1 MSEEDSGPS
10 NIQVICRF
18 RPINDRERLNYAEKQ
33 CVEFVD
39 NQTVIINPVAENN
52 GPHTFTLD
60 YIFPPDSYQAD
71 VYEKAA
77 KPTVEAVMQGFNGTV
92 FAYGQTSSGKTYTMT
107 GPDMSDP
114 ELMGIIPR
122 MVSTVFGK
130 IENCDSKTEFQVK
143 VGYCEI
149 YLEKIKDLLDINK
162 VNLKVHEDRT
172 RGVYIADLTEEYVSS
187 GEEVHNLMRYGASN
201 REVGSTQMN
210 AGSSRSHSIF
220 ILTVTQTSLSDFS
233 SKTGKLYLVDLAGSE
248 KVGKTGAE
256 GRRLEEAKNI
266 NKSLTMLGNVITA
279 LTDGKSSHVPY
290 RDSKLTR
297 VLQDSLGGNS
307 KTALIVT
314 CSPSPYN
321 ESETISTLRFG
332 IRAKFIKNK
341 PKVNREYTINEL
353 KLMLAQAKEE
363 LNKKDRMIAA
373 LKKSLTEGGNFLPS
387 DEKLAVDPLEEAE
400 EKEEL
405 KDSIENSELYA
416 QVIIELEDLQ
426 RKLYDSEILNKKY
439 KSLIEDLQEDNSQIK
454 QDHNFIYKQIKALQD
469 KLILTEET
477 VAQQNIEIESL
488 KNELSG
494 EVEKKFKLESQL
506 MEKNSQLNDLNTNL
520 LVNLKDEKKKVS
532 QLLEEEKSKN
542 SELRRDIERMNAELK
557 MNMKGVSEDKKL
569 KLLEN
574 SYQMER
580 ERWER
585 DKKSLM
591 SQVKD
596 GVDKVISLQMQ
607 LEDAVK
613 AYQNLES
620 SMSEGERNYK
630 KKYDNLH
637 RNLEQLNL
645 MYHQLVSQ
653 QSSLK
658 VSKAIA
664 EKKAIRISD
673 KLSFNEKTLKESLEK
688 QNKYEVEI
696 EILKNT
702 LNELEIA
709 NKQLIVATNFGGK
722 NIKKVIRGGGDFI
735 YKTGSSRRTNSA
747 IPESSLRE
755 ENEDD

>member
-1 MSEEDSGPS
+1 MSEDSGPS

-18 RPINDRERLNYAEKQ
+18 RPINEREHLNCADKK
-33 CVEFVD
+33 CVEFKD
-39 NQTVIINPVAENN
+39 NQTVTITPVAENN

-60 YIFPPDSYQAD
+60 HVFPPDSSQKE

-92 FAYGQTSSGKTYTMT
+92 FAYGQTSSGKTFTMT
-107 GPDMSDP
+107 GPDMSDS
-114 ELMGIIPR
+114 EMMGIIPR
-122 MVSTVFGK
+122 MVSTVFGQ
-130 IENCDSKTEFQVK
+130 IESCDSKTEFQVK

-149 YLEKIKDLLDINK
+149 YLEKIKDLLDTNK

-187 GEEVHNLMRYGASN
+187 GGEVHQLMRYGTSN

-220 ILTVTQTSLSDFS
+220 ILTVTQSSLSDFS

-279 LTDGKSSHVPY
+279 LTDGKSSHIPY

-321 ESETISTLRFG
+321 DSETISTLRFG
-332 IRAKFIKNK
+332 IRAKSIKNK

-363 LNKKDRMIAA
+363 LVKKDRIIAA
-373 LKKSLTEGGNFLPS
+373 LKKSLNSSGVVLPN
-387 DEKLAVDPLEEAE
+387 DEKLAIDPLEEAE
-400 EKEEL
+400 EAEEL
-405 KDSIENSELYA
+405 KDSIQNSDLYA
-416 QVIIELEDLQ
+416 QVIMELEDLQ
-426 RKLYDSEILNKKY
+426 KKLYDSETLNKKY
-439 KSLIEDLQEDNSQIK
+439 KSLIEDLQEDNSQIR
-454 QDHNFIYKQIKALQD
+454 QDHNFIYKQIKDLQD
-469 KLILTEET
+469 KLIQTEET
-477 VAQQNIEIESL
+477 VAQQAIEIESL
-488 KNELSG
+488 KSELTI
-494 EVEKKFKLESQL
+494 EVDKKFKVESQL
-506 MEKNSQLNDLNTNL
+506 LEKSSQLNDLSTNL
-520 LVNLKDEKKKVS
+520 LKNLKDEKKRVCE
-532 QLLEEEKSKN
+532 LLEEEKVK
-542 SELRRDIERMNAELK
+542 NAELRTEMGK
-557 MNMKGVSEDKKL
+557 MTQELKQNMNMNEDKKL
-569 KLLEN
+569 NILEHN
-574 SYQMER
+574 YQFEN
-580 ERWER
+580 ERWARE
-585 DKKSLM
+585 KKSLTH
-591 SQVKD
+591 QVMD

-607 LEDAVK
+607 LEDAAT
-613 AYQNLES
+613 AYNNLES
-620 SMSEGERNYK
+620 SLSEGERNYK

-658 VSKAIA
+658 VNKAIA
-664 EKKAIRISD
+664 EKKAARLVD
-673 KLSFNEKTLKESLEK
+673 KLALNEKAFKEEVEK
-688 QNKYEVEI
+688 RLKYEGEI
-696 EILKNT
+696 EGLKAMIE
-702 LNELEIA
+702 ELELV
-709 NKQLIVATNFGGK
+709 NKQLVAASNFSGK
-722 NIKKVIRGGGDFI
+722 NIRKVIRGGGDFL
-735 YKTGSSRRTNSA
+735 YKTGSSRRTNST

-755 ENEDD
+755 ETEDE

>member
-18 RPINDRERLNYAEKQ
+18 RPINEREHLNYADKK
-33 CVEFVD
+33 CVEFTD
-39 NQTVIINPVAENN
+39 KQTVIITPVAENN

-60 YIFPPDSYQAD
+60 HVFPPDSSQQE

-92 FAYGQTSSGKTYTMT
+92 FAYGQTSSGKTFTMT
-107 GPDMSDP
+107 GPDMGDS
-114 ELMGIIPR
+114 EMMGIIPR
-122 MVSTVFGK
+122 MVSTVFGQ
-130 IENCDSKTEFQVK
+130 IESSDSKTEFQVK

-149 YLEKIKDLLDINK
+149 YLEKIKDLLDTGK

-187 GEEVHNLMRYGASN
+187 GDEVHQLMRYGTSN

-279 LTDGKSSHVPY
+279 LTDGKSTHIPY

-332 IRAKFIKNK
+332 IRAKSIKNK

-363 LNKKDRMIAA
+363 LVKKDRIIAA
-373 LKKSLTEGGNFLPS
+373 LKKSLNSSGIVLPN
-387 DEKLAVDPLEEAE
+387 DEKLAIDPLEEAE
-400 EKEEL
+400 EREEL

-416 QVIIELEDLQ
+416 QVIMELEDLQ
-426 RKLYDSEILNKKY
+426 KKLFDSESLNKKY
-439 KSLIEDLQEDNSQIK
+439 KSLIEDLQEDNSQIR
-454 QDHNFIYKQIKALQD
+454 QDHNFIYKQIKGLQD
-469 KLILTEET
+469 KLIQAEET
-477 VAQQNIEIESL
+477 VAQQGIEIESL
-488 KNELSG
+488 KSELTI
-494 EVEKKFKLESQL
+494 EVEKKFKVESQL
-506 MEKNSQLNDLNTNL
+506 LEKSSQLNDLNTNIL
-520 LVNLKDEKKKVS
+520 KNLKDEKKKVCE
-532 QLLEEEKSKN
+532 LLEEEKVKN
-542 SELRRDIERMNAELK
+542 SELRREIEGMTQELK
-557 MNMKGVSEDKKL
+557 QNMNEDKKL
-569 KLLEN
+569 NILEYN
-574 SYQMER
+574 YQLEK
-580 ERWER
+580 ERWGKE
-585 DKKSLM
+585 KKSLTK
-591 SQVKD
+591 QVKD
-596 GVDKVISLQMQ
+596 GVDKAISLQMQ
-607 LEDAVK
+607 LEDAARV
-613 AYQNLES
+613 YSNLENNL
-620 SMSEGERNYK
+620 SEGERNFK

-653 QSSLK
+653 QSGLK
-658 VSKAIA
+658 VNKAIA
-664 EKKAIRISD
+664 EKKAIRLVD
-673 KLSFNEKTLKESLEK
+673 RLALNEKALKEEVEK
-688 QNKYEVEI
+688 RLKSEVEI
-696 EILKNT
+696 ESLRSMIE
-702 LNELEIA
+702 ELESL
-709 NKQLIVATNFGGK
+709 NKQLLVSSNFAGK
-722 NIKKVIRGGGDFI
+722 NIRKVIRGGGDFM

-755 ENEDD
+755 ENEDE